1 MVYKETLLDMS
12 TEQYQDLFYNIWLF
26 HNSRLT
32 RYNQIWILRHAEI
45 GEYCLDPKWGNLWI

>member
-1 MVYKETLLDMS
+1 MGKSLDMS
-12 TEQYQDLFYNIWLF
+12 TEQYKDLFYNIWLF

-45 GEYCLDPKWGNLWI
+45 GEYCLDPKWENLWI

>member
-1 MVYKETLLDMS
+1 MS

-32 RYNQIWILRHAEI
+32 RYNQIWIMKDNKI
-45 GEYCLDPKWGNLWI
+45 GEYYLDLKWKNLWI